1 MYNQPVHKPLGSIDI
16 IYTPVYTNFEKEVFH
31 MTVAK
36 LFQNG
41 GSQAVRL
48 PKEYRFEGSEVLI
61 SRVGDVVV
69 MVPKLA
75 YWTTMLNSLEIF
87 TDDFMADEP
96 EPLLPEERTT
106 FDEIHA

>member
-1 MYNQPVHKPLGSIDI
+1 
-16 IYTPVYTNFEKEVFH
+16 

-48 PKEYRFEGSEVLI
+48 PKEYRFEGNEVLI

-69 MVPKLA
+69 MVPRLS
-75 YWTTMLNSLEIF
+75 YWTAMLKSLDMF
-87 TDDFMADEP
+87 TDDFMDGEP
-96 EPLLPEERTT
+96 ESLLPEERTA

>member
-1 MYNQPVHKPLGSIDI
+1 
-16 IYTPVYTNFEKEVFH
+16 

-48 PKEYRFEGSEVLI
+48 PKEYRFEGNEVLI

-69 MVPKLA
+69 MVPRLA
-75 YWTTMLNSLEIF
+75 YWDTMLKSLDLF
-87 TDDFMADEP
+87 TDDFMDGDP
-96 EPLLPEERTT
+96 ESLLPEERTS

>member
-1 MYNQPVHKPLGSIDI
+1 
-16 IYTPVYTNFEKEVFH
+16 

-48 PKEYRFEGSEVLI
+48 PKEYRFEGNEVLI

-69 MVPKLA
+69 MVPRLA
-75 YWTTMLNSLEIF
+75 YWTTMLKSLEMF
-87 TDDFMADEP
+87 TDDFMAEES

>member
-1 MYNQPVHKPLGSIDI
+1 
-16 IYTPVYTNFEKEVFH
+16 

-48 PKEYRFEGSEVLI
+48 PKEYRFEGNEVLI

-69 MVPKLA
+69 MVPRMA
-75 YWTTMLNSLEIF
+75 YWTTMLKSLEIF
-87 TDDFMADEP
+87 TDDFMAEGT
-96 EPLLPEERTT
+96 EPLPAEERTT

>member
-1 MYNQPVHKPLGSIDI
+1 
-16 IYTPVYTNFEKEVFH
+16 

-69 MVPKLA
+69 MVPRLA
-75 YWTTMLNSLEIF
+75 YWTTMLKSLEMF
-87 TDDFMADEP
+87 TDDFMVDEP

-106 FDEIHA
+106 FAEIHA

>member
-1 MYNQPVHKPLGSIDI
+1 
-16 IYTPVYTNFEKEVFH
+16 

-48 PKEYRFEGSEVLI
+48 PKEYRFEGNEVLI

-69 MVPKLA
+69 MVPRME
-75 YWTTMLNSLEIF
+75 YWSTMLKSLDMF
-87 TDDFMADEP
+87 TDDFMDKEP
-96 EPLLPEERTT
+96 ESLQAEERTS
-106 FDEIHA
+106 FDEVHA

>member
-1 MYNQPVHKPLGSIDI
+1 
-16 IYTPVYTNFEKEVFH
+16 

-48 PKEYRFEGSEVLI
+48 PKEYRFDGTEVLI

-69 MVPKLA
+69 MVPRLE
-75 YWTTMLNSLEIF
+75 YWATMLKSLDIF
-87 TDDFMADEP
+87 TEDFMAEEA

-106 FDEIHA
+106 FDEVHA

>member
-1 MYNQPVHKPLGSIDI
+1 
-16 IYTPVYTNFEKEVFH
+16 

-48 PKEYRFEGSEVLI
+48 PKEYRFQGNEVLI
-61 SRVGDVVV
+61 SRIGDVVV
-69 MVPKLA
+69 MVPRLA
-75 YWTTMLNSLEIF
+75 YWDTMLKSLDLF
-87 TDDFMADEP
+87 TDDFMDGDP
-96 EPLLPEERTT
+96 ESLLPEERTS

>member
-1 MYNQPVHKPLGSIDI
+1 
-16 IYTPVYTNFEKEVFH
+16 

-48 PKEYRFEGSEVLI
+48 PKEYRFEGNEVLI

-69 MVPKLA
+69 MVPRLA
-75 YWTTMLNSLEIF
+75 YWTTMLKSLEMF
-87 TDDFMADEP
+87 TDDFMAEES
-96 EPLLPEERTT
+96 EPLLPEERTA

>member
-1 MYNQPVHKPLGSIDI
+1 
-16 IYTPVYTNFEKEVFH
+16 

-48 PKEYRFEGSEVLI
+48 PKEYRFEGNEVLI

-69 MVPKLA
+69 MVPRLA
-75 YWTTMLNSLEIF
+75 YWDTMLKSLDLF
-87 TDDFMADEP
+87 TDDFMDGEP
-96 EPLLPEERTT
+96 ESLLPEERTS

>member
-1 MYNQPVHKPLGSIDI
+1 
-16 IYTPVYTNFEKEVFH
+16 

-48 PKEYRFEGSEVLI
+48 PKEYRFEGNEVLI

-69 MVPKLA
+69 MVPRLA
-75 YWTTMLNSLEIF
+75 YWDTMLKSLDLF
-87 TDDFMADEP
+87 TDDFMDGDSES
-96 EPLLPEERTT
+96 LLPEERTS